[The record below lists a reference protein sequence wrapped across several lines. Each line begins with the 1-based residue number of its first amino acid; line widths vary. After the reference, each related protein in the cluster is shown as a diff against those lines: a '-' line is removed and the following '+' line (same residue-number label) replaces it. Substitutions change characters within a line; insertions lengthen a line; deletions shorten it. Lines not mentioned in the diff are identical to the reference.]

1 MHKSFL
7 LEEKAAAIRLTDEVD
22 SMDEAVRLLRAQVL
36 LSNQCLEK
44 IKALKNNLQAED
56 KGANIVAAV
65 QSLEPALLELGKLE
79 KEKRDF
85 LHKQSA
91 RDMRTFISRMPPSEE
106 WEILV
111 HLFHRTQEFEQSMRG
126 EISAAKLLLERGK
139 KYVDYNVN
147 VMTRTVANNTYNQEA
162 AESGSQ
168 RGIKM
173 FDSSV

>member
-1 MHKSFL
+1 
-7 LEEKAAAIRLTDEVD
+7 
-22 SMDEAVRLLRAQVL
+22 MDEAVRLLRAQIL

-44 IKALKNNLQAED
+44 IKALKDTLQAED
-56 KGANIVAAV
+56 KGANIIAAV
-65 QSLEPALLELGKLE
+65 QSLEPALLDLGKLE

-91 RDMRTFISRMPPSEE
+91 RDMRTFIGRMSSSEE

-111 HLFHRTQEFEQSMRG
+111 HLFHRTQEFEASLRR
-126 EISAAKLLLERGK
+126 EIAAARLLLERGK

-147 VMTRTVANNTYNQEA
+147 VMTRTMASNIYNQEA
-162 AESGSQ
+162 AENSG
-168 RGIKM
+168 RREIKM